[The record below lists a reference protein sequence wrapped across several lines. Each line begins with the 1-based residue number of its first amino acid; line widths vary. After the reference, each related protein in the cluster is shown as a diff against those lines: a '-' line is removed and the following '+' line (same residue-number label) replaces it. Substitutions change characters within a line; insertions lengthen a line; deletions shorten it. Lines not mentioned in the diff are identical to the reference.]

1 MLLKKTNTVVFLENN
16 AIINTVKQNKQYI
29 ERNDVMRYFGHGRDC
44 SDESASGRAVFAGI
58 RKLLVVFA
66 AVAMIFVFCTGMSSS
81 KQKQYLSAVTAMD
94 NGDYLTAIESFEALN
109 GYKDSKTLIKECY
122 YQYAGEL
129 FDEGKIKSAS
139 VIYQDLSGY
148 KDADTYIQMCSDAG
162 TYNDALD
169 LYEKG
174 EYMSAYLALGTMSGK
189 YKDSR
194 QLEAKCVLNI
204 TKQHYEDKDYEE
216 AYDWYCT
223 LQDCKSNLPKGTDTA
238 FTKKVPVRYA
248 ETLINTKKD
257 ASINEGLKILKSL
270 KSTEEIKKLINKGN
284 KQLNQNKYDAAKRS
298 LDLGYYET
306 AVKQFE
312 ELKDFSDAKKQK
324 QAAMYGYVQKNKK
337 YGEQYKSTSEL
348 AAYPTLQ
355 NTVKTFYKYAESLS
369 KSNYKDS
376 KAYYKKLTAW
386 KVDIVMNGDVDSVTS
401 ATSVSKYD
409 YMCAHLK
416 LSGGPL
422 DGKTKV
428 KYEFTFPDGSK
439 TSGSFDD
446 KWKEGYSGTCW
457 CYYNNPSKGKTGT
470 CSVKIRDGNGNV
482 IGKSSIKVR

>member
-1 MLLKKTNTVVFLENN
+1 MT
-16 AIINTVKQNKQYI
+16 Y
-29 ERNDVMRYFGHGRDC
+29 
-44 SDESASGRAVFAGI
+44 
-58 RKLLVVFA
+58 
-66 AVAMIFVFCTGMSSS
+66 
-81 KQKQYLSAVTAMD
+81 
-94 NGDYLTAIESFEALN
+94 
-109 GYKDSKTLIKECY
+109 
-122 YQYAGEL
+122 
-129 FDEGKIKSAS
+129 FDERLKELHRQKAQKKRLEAMKAELLRQEDEAAKKAAELEVIKKKEQLDVDKLEGKTIKA
-139 VIYQDLSGY
+139 LFF
-148 KDADTYIQMCSDAG
+148 TLAG
-162 TYNDALD
+162 TKE
-169 LYEKG
+169 EKLSQ
-174 EYMSAYLALGTMSGK
+174 E
-189 YKDSR
+189 R
-194 QLEAKCVLNI
+194 Q
-204 TKQHYEDKDYEE
+204 E
-216 AYDWYCT
+216 AYV
-223 LQDCKSNLPKGTDTA
+223 A
-238 FTKKVPVRYA
+238 A
-248 ETLINTKKD
+248 M
-257 ASINEGLKILKSL
+257 
-270 KSTEEIKKLINKGN
+270 
-284 KQLNQNKYDAAKRS
+284 KYDAAKRS
-298 LDLGYYET
+298 LELGYYET
-306 AVKQFE
+306 AVKQFG

-348 AAYPTLQ
+348 AAYPALQ

-482 IGKSSIKVR
+482 IGKSSVKVR